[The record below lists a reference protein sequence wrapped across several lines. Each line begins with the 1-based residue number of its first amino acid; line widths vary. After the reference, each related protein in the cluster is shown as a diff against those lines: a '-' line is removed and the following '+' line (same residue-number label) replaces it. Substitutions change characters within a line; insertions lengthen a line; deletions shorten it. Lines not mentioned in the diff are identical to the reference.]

1 MTEQEARDKGLP
13 VAVKELPVA
22 AMPRGHVN
30 ADLRGALKAVVNP
43 ETKEILGVTLFGE
56 AAGEI
61 INQITM
67 AMDNKIPYTYIAK
80 QIFTHPTR
88 AENLN
93 DLFAI

>member
-1 MTEQEARDKGLP
+1 
-13 VAVKELPVA
+13 
-22 AMPRGHVN
+22 MPRGHVN
-30 ADLRGALKAVVNP
+30 ADLRGAFKAVVNP

-61 INQITM
+61 INLITM
-67 AMDNKIPYTYIAK
+67 AMDNKIPYTYIAQ
-80 QIFTHPTR
+80 QIFTHPTM